1 MKAYIRSKWYEVEH
15 MPKSQCVKRECNGMG
30 VLKRNYNGPG
40 ITLPCPCLGKVIDV
54 ETGLEI
60 SKKEKKSAKQ

>member
-1 MKAYIRSKWYEVEH
+1 